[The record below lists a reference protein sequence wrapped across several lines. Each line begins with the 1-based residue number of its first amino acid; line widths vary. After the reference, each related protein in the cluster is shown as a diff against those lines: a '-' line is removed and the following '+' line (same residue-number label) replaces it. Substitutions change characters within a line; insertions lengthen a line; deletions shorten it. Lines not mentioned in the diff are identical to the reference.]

1 MKKTTRK
8 WKKRKEDLRQLLDTP
23 DFSHA
28 LSVLLQE
35 PPRQVIN
42 PLISLFLTGEEI
54 IRWRAIT
61 AAGRVVANLADQDM
75 EGARV
80 IMRRFIWMLNDESG
94 GIGWGVPEAMGEV
107 VAVHDRLGEEFADLL
122 VSYVCPERNYL
133 EYEALQRGALWAIG
147 RVAEVKPYLVEEGK
161 ECVIPHLAFQD
172 AAVRGLSARAAGLM
186 GVEAAREN
194 LKGCLDDDR
203 EISLFVDTAL
213 VASTVS
219 GLARAALSKLPD
231 GLKHIDLQ

>member
-1 MKKTTRK
+1 MKKTSRK
-8 WKKRKEDLRQLLDTP
+8 WKKRKEDLRELLRTP
-23 DFSHA
+23 DFSDT
-28 LSVLLQE
+28 LSVLLRE

-42 PLISLFLTGEEI
+42 PLMSLFLTGEEI

-61 AAGRVVANLADQDM
+61 AAGRVGANLADQDM

-80 IMRRFIWMLNDESG
+80 IMRRFMWMLNDESG
-94 GIGWGVPEAMGEV
+94 GIGWGVPEAMGEA

-147 RVAEVKPYLVEEGK
+147 RVAEVKPHLVKEGK
-161 ECVIPHLAFQD
+161 DCVIPHLAFQD
-172 AAVRGLSARAAGLM
+172 ATVRGLSARAAGLL

-203 EISLFVDTAL
+203 EISLFVDNAL
-213 VASTVS
+213 VTSTVS

-231 GLKHIDLQ
+231 GQTY